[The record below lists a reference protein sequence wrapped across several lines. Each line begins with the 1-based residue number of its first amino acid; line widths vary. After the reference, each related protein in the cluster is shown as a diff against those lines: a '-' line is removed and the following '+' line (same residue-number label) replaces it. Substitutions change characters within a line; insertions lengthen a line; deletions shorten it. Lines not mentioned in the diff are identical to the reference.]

1 MDMGGE
7 HLPVI
12 DGSDAGREHSK
23 GVPSKIATGKI
34 QGNWGSIYGS

>member
-12 DGSDAGREHSK
+12 DGSDAGREHSNRK
-23 GVPSKIATGKI
+23 DPGEACMVLDLFLLM
-34 QGNWGSIYGS
+34 QNV